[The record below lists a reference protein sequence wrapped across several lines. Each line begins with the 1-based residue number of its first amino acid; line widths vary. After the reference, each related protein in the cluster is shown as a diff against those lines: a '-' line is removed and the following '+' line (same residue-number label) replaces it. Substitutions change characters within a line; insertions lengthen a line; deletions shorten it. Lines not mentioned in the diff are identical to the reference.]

1 MSELITL
8 HLNVFV
14 PGFELIER
22 GFEHLEHTL
31 PGNVVRLGFVTVLG
45 PRSPVS
51 VEDDCLLPH
60 GDHAI
65 DAVQEAAINQLVD
78 QHPGLGVQRLLRGGL
93 VLLVA
98 QPVLPLVLTLAEVA
112 DLVVDLAAHL
122 QN

>member
-1 MSELITL
+1 MS
-8 HLNVFV
+8 
-14 PGFELIER
+14 ELIER

-31 PGNVVRLGFVTVLG
+31 PGNVVRLWFVTVLG

-51 VEDDCLLPH
+51 VEDDRLLPH
-60 GDHAI
+60 GDNPI

-98 QPVLPLVLTLAEVA
+98 QPVIPLVFTHAEVT
-112 DLVVDLAAHL
+112 DLVVNLAAHL
-122 QN
+122 ENGTFVIRHL